1 MKPFKS
7 AAAMRAAHEAMFGD
21 AGRQAAEIVL
31 DLAPRLFAAPIDP
44 LSVRVVLAPVEM
56 GAYNKHTGYHIG
68 EGSESFILGNRHECR
83 FRGDDIALNDRQ
95 GFEDFI
101 VHELTH
107 RRQGQLLREHAGEWG
122 WALHPGRGAHRDKGW
137 YAAIS
142 EAAPNYLGVEL
153 PESVWPRRGNGATLT
168 EPEMTHWPESIRALI
183 KARDPRLAEPAKAEA
198 A

>member
-7 AAAMRAAHEAMFGD
+7 ARQMMDVHEAMFGA

-44 LSVRVVLAPVEM
+44 LSIRVVLAPIEM
-56 GAYNKHTGYHIG
+56 GAYNRHTGYHVG
-68 EGSESFILGNRHECR
+68 AGSESFILGNRHECH
-83 FRGDDIALNDRQ
+83 FHGDDIALNDQQ

-107 RRQGQLLREHAGEWG
+107 RRQGTLLREHAGEWG

-137 YAAIS
+137 YQAIS

-153 PESVWPRRGNGATLT
+153 PESAWPRRYNGCTLT
-168 EPEMTHWPESIRALI
+168 EPEMTHWPASIRTLV
-183 KARDPRLAEPAKAEA
+183 KAKDRRLPKPAKAA
-198 A
+198 